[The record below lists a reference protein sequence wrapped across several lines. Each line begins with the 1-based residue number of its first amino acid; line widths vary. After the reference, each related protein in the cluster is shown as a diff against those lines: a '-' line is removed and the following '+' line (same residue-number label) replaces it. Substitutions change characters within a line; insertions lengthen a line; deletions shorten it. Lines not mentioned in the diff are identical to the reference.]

1 MDSTPLIQTKLLPP
15 HTSDKLVDRS
25 RLQDKLNQ
33 GLRRKLTLVSAPAG
47 YGKTTL
53 VSSWLQDVDRPA
65 AWISLDANDN
75 DLMLFLLY
83 VVSAIRGVFPSAC
96 ADTFQLIQAGQSP
109 PASYVYARLINDI
122 AALPGDLILVLD
134 DYHLIH
140 DAAVHNFFAEL
151 IEKQSPN
158 LLLVVITRK
167 DPPLPLPRLRAGNE
181 MTEIRQRDLRF
192 QAEEAEIFFQQTMYM
207 RIEPETVIALNSHTE
222 GWAVG
227 LQLAGLSL
235 RESKEPSVFL
245 DSFRGEVNT
254 FTSKY
259 LISEVLAQQ
268 PQEIRAFILECAI
281 LDRMCEPLCQAV
293 TTASADK
300 EANLERVEAANL
312 FLVALDNRG
321 EWYRFHHLFQE
332 LLLRQLHEEYRL
344 NEVKA
349 LHQRASHW
357 FAKFGYTGEAIQHAL
372 KAGDTDRAV
381 IILETYGK
389 NLLNSL
395 DRYTLERWLSQLPE
409 EIIWQR
415 PRLIL
420 AKAWLLLREFRLTA
434 LNATLDAAE
443 AANEEPAGKQS
454 LQGQI
459 AALRAFTAA
468 FRQNDY
474 QRALELAEKALQLPE
489 SEKSARSLAI
499 TPWALAQHTLG
510 NEGAAIQALQEIIQH
525 PAQIGPSKVQAFI
538 TLALLR
544 HRAGQLQQMSQV
556 VEQFLTLAAKRSNPN
571 AIGAANMFAG
581 SLYYDRNELQQA
593 ADHFSVTYDYRY
605 KANFITAFGG
615 GLGLANIHLAQGYA
629 DKAQAVID
637 ELRADTLRLGN
648 IDLLGPLDSF
658 QAYLWL
664 VNGELAQALRWAR
677 TVDVDKIYDS
687 VLFPEVASL
696 TYGRILTFAGSPAE
710 VKSVVQLLR
719 SKLAQA
725 KAEHF
730 TLRVIQINIHL
741 ALAQRKLDKQKS
753 ALRSL
758 EEAVRLAQPGRFIRT
773 FVDAG
778 SELRPLLEKL
788 QGQNIAPDYIPQIL
802 AAFPDAHSPI
812 AKPAPAI
819 ATLLTRREAEILQL
833 MQYGRSNQEIADE
846 LVISI
851 HTVKRHATNIYN
863 KLEVNGRQ
871 AAIHRAKELNIIS

>member
-1 MDSTPLIQTKLLPP
+1 LI
-15 HTSDKLVDRS
+15 
-25 RLQDKLNQ
+25 
-33 GLRRKLTLVSAPAG
+33 
-47 YGKTTL
+47 
-53 VSSWLQDVDRPA
+53 
-65 AWISLDANDN
+65 
-75 DLMLFLLY
+75 
-83 VVSAIRGVFPSAC
+83 
-96 ADTFQLIQAGQSP
+96 
-109 PASYVYARLINDI
+109 
-122 AALPGDLILVLD
+122 
-134 DYHLIH
+134 
-140 DAAVHNFFAEL
+140 AEL
-151 IEKQSPN
+151 IEKQPPN
-158 LLLVVITRK
+158 LHLVIITRK
-167 DPPLPLPRLRAGNE
+167 DPPLPLPRLRAANE

-192 QAEEAEIFFQQTMYM
+192 QTEEVQIFLQQTLG
-207 RIEPETVIALNSHTE
+207 RHVEPATTVALNKHTE

-227 LQLAGLSL
+227 LRLVALSL
-235 RESKEPSVFL
+235 RETKDLTALL
-245 DSFRGEVNT
+245 DNFQGKANLFVTEYLVN
-254 FTSKY
+254 
-259 LISEVLAQQ
+259 EVLAQQ
-268 PQEIRAFILECAI
+268 PQAIRVFTLECAI
-281 LDRMCEPLCQAV
+281 LDRMCDPLCQAV

-332 LLLRQLHEEYRL
+332 LLLRKLHEQYQL

-349 LHQRASHW
+349 LHQRASLW
-357 FAKFGYTGEAIQHAL
+357 FAKFGYTDEAIQHAL
-372 KAGDTDRAV
+372 KAGDTDRAAY
-381 IILETYGK
+381 ILETNGK

-434 LNATLDAAE
+434 LNTTLDVVE
-443 AANEEPAGKQS
+443 AALEAEEESAGKQS

-468 FRQNDY
+468 FRQNDS
-474 QRALELAEKALQLPE
+474 QRALMLAEKVLQLPE
-489 SEKSARSLAI
+489 SERDARSLAI
-499 TPWALAQHTLG
+499 MPWAFAQHALG
-510 NEGAAIQALQEIIQH
+510 NENAAVQALQKIIQH
-525 PAQIGPSKVQAFI
+525 PAQTSPSKLQTFI

-544 HRAGQLQQMSQV
+544 HKAGQLQQMSQV

-581 SLYYDRNELQQA
+581 SLYYERDELQQA

-605 KANFITAFGG
+605 KSNFITVFGG
-615 GLGLANIHLAQGYA
+615 GLGLGHIHLAKGDA

-637 ELRADTLRLGN
+637 ALRADTLHLGN

-664 VNGELAQALRWAR
+664 ANGELTRALRWAR
-677 TVDVDKIYDS
+677 AVEVGTIYES

-696 TYGRILTFAGSPAE
+696 TYARILIFAGSPAE
-710 VKSVVQLLR
+710 VKGVVQHLH

-725 KAEHF
+725 KTEYF
-730 TLRVIQINIHL
+730 TLRVIQINIFL
-741 ALAQRKLDKQKS
+741 ALAQQKLDKQAG
-753 ALRSL
+753 ALLSL
-758 EEAVRLAQPGRFIRT
+758 EEAVMLAQPGGFIRT

-788 QGQNIAPDYIPQIL
+788 QGQNIAPDYLPQIL

-812 AKPAPAI
+812 ARPALAM
-819 ATLLTRREAEILQL
+819 ATLLTRRETQILKL
-833 MQYGRSNQEIADE
+833 MRYGRSNQEIADE

-871 AAIHRAKELNIIS
+871 SAIYRAKELNILS